1 MRIRITFN
9 VQNRGG
15 LVPFHHHHHIASFLR
30 KVIEYSDEFESDN
43 FEFFSFSG
51 LKGQTRIGR
60 QGLRYN
66 SRKVTIVI
74 SSPNDDFVTNLARA
88 ILKEETLTIGE
99 LIISPEIADE
109 ESSIEF
115 VSEAKFLCISPM
127 VLDKGASGIGELLII
142 DPASNEYSDRLY
154 ELTLARMESFGIDTE
169 SIPDVHK
176 FQLIPDLDYIKR
188 MTELNKVFSRTYEL
202 KKGDYLNE
210 IRGYTF
216 PFTLFAAPEVL
227 QFIYECGIGLY
238 CSDGFGMLDLANSD
252 PTKRTTT
259 YLTKADLVNA

>member
-15 LVPFHHHHHIASFLR
+15 LVPFHHQNHIATFLR
-30 KVIEYSDEFESDN
+30 KVMDHSDEFDSDS
-43 FEFFSFSG
+43 FLFFSFSG
-51 LKGQTRIGR
+51 LKGQTRLGR

-74 SSPNDDFVTNLARA
+74 SSPNGGFITNLSRA
-88 ILKEETLTIGE
+88 ILLEESLQIGD
-99 LIISPEIADE
+99 LIICPEIADE
-109 ESSIEF
+109 ESSFDFE
-115 VSEAKFLCISPM
+115 SEAKFLCISPM
-127 VLDKGASGIGELLII
+127 VLEEGVSGTAQLSTI
-142 DPASNEYSDRLY
+142 DPASNEFSDRLY
-154 ELTLARMESFGIDTE
+154 EYTLARMESFGIDTE
-169 SIPDVHK
+169 SITNIHK
-176 FQLIPDLDYIKR
+176 FQLIPDADYMQR
-188 MTELNKVFSRTYEL
+188 MKDQNKVYSRTYEL
-202 KKGDYLNE
+202 KKDGESSE

-259 YLTKADLVNA
+259 YLTKTDLVST